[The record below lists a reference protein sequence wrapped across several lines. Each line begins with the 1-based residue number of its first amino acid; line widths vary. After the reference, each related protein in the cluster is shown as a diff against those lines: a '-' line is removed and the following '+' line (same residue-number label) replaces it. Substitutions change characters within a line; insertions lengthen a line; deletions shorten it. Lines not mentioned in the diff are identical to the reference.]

1 MFSLLEE
8 TSKWRQGLLAWEEEM
23 IEECCVLLHNI
34 ALLVD
39 NVYRWYWQLDLVA
52 SYTVSDAYDQFLTY
66 IDQYVH
72 SYLPDFIWHKEA
84 L

>member
-1 MFSLLEE
+1 MFSLLGGDVEVATE
-8 TSKWRQGLLAWEEEM
+8 IVSVGGRDGR
-23 IEECCVLLHNI
+23 ECCALLHNI

-52 SYTVSDAYDQFLTY
+52 SYTISDAYDQFLTY
-66 IDQYVH
+66 IDQHVH

-84 L
+84 P